1 MVFSEHEKS
10 WFALQVR
17 TRTEY
22 RVATILRAKGYE
34 EFLPT
39 RNVARRKTASPVPLF
54 PGYVFCRLNPNV
66 YGLIVTTPGVIR
78 IVEFGG
84 KPAAIDPEEI
94 RSVQL
99 IVNSGASVCVWKG
112 LHPGDKV
119 CVAEGPLRGAV
130 GILVAIRPKHRLL
143 VSITM
148 MMRTVMAEIDPEWVA
163 AVEPVASRKPQA
175 ALCHAGEVNR
185 SYLPSDIPQKIVG
198 NMCA

>member
-1 MVFSEHEKS
+1 MPCSVSQCDIGGPIVVLLPEHDKS

-17 TRTEY
+17 TRTEH

-39 RNVARRKTASPVPLF
+39 RNVRRRRAFVPAPLF
-54 PGYVFCRLNPNV
+54 PGYVFCRLNPTV

-84 KPAAIDPEEI
+84 KPAVIDPEEI

-99 IVNSGASVCVWKG
+99 IVNSGATVCVSKG
-112 LHPGDKV
+112 LHPGDKI
-119 CVAEGPLRGAV
+119 CITEGALPGAV
-130 GILVAIRPKHRLL
+130 GILASIRPKQRLV

-148 MMRTVMAEIDPEWVA
+148 IMRTVIAEVDPDWVA
-163 AVEPVASRKPQA
+163 AANPMASRHLQA
-175 ALCHAGEVNR
+175 PLAPASSAYSVN
-185 SYLPSDIPQKIVG
+185 
-198 NMCA
+198 